1 MQPTSLPG
9 HWVDPVE
16 GDSRPPAQ
24 VDVVVIGAGIAG
36 VSAAYTLAKAGHSV
50 ALLEKGV
57 VGGEQSSRNWGW
69 CRLMSRDE
77 REIPLMQRA
86 HALWDQWPA
95 EIGSDMG
102 FRRNGLVYVT
112 RSEKELA
119 GWQGWLEMARPYQV
133 PVRLIDAEEAQRI
146 APGTPQPW
154 IGGVVSPQDG
164 RAEPGLAAP
173 AIARAARAAGAIL
186 VQNCAV
192 RGLDTTGGR
201 ISGVH
206 TEHGLVRAGTVILAG
221 GAWSSMFLR
230 RHGVVLPQASVHSTV
245 FATTPAPQV
254 TPGTGGFYSE
264 DYCLT
269 PLLDGGYIV
278 AAKARTRLEVTPAGI
293 RFARQFWKSLLANRN
308 LVDLRVGRSFVE
320 GPDTLHR
327 KWRFDRETVF
337 ERIRILNA
345 APNTAI
351 VEPALREIVTACP
364 ELEGIQAARLWAGW
378 IDLTP
383 DVVPV
388 IDRIAAIPGL
398 VVATGLSGHGFGIGP
413 AIGELVAQMAL
424 GVTPHVDPAPFRLA
438 RFQ

>member
-1 MQPTSLPG
+1 MSALPG

-16 GDSRPPAQ
+16 GDARPPASA
-24 VDVVVIGAGIAG
+24 DVVVIGAGIAG
-36 VSAAYTLAKAGHSV
+36 TAAAYTLAKAGHSV

-57 VGGEQSSRNWGW
+57 VAGEQSSRNWGW

-86 HALWDQWPA
+86 HALWDQWPG
-95 EIGSDMG
+95 ETGQEMG
-102 FRRNGLVYVT
+102 FRRNGLLYVT
-112 RSEKELA
+112 KDPKELA
-119 GWQGWLEMARPYQV
+119 GWEAWADMARPYQA
-133 PVRLIDAEEAQRI
+133 PVRIIGAEEARRL
-146 APGTPQPW
+146 APGVPQDW

-173 AIARAARAAGAIL
+173 AIARAARALGASV

-201 ISGVH
+201 ISGVF
-206 TEHGLVRAGTVILAG
+206 TEHGLVRTNAVILAG

-230 RHGVVLPQASVHSTV
+230 RHGIDLPQSSVHSTV
-245 FATTPAPQV
+245 FATTPAKQV
-254 TPGTGGFYSE
+254 VQGGFYSA
-264 DYCLT
+264 DLCLT

-278 AAKARTRLEVTPAGI
+278 AAKARTRIEITPAAI
-293 RFARQFWKSLLANRN
+293 RYAARFGRSLLANRK
-308 LVDLRVGRSFVE
+308 VVELRMGRSFFE
-320 GPDTLHR
+320 GPDTIHR

-337 ERIRILNA
+337 ERIRVLNA
-345 APNTAI
+345 RPNLAL
-351 VEPALREIVTACP
+351 VEPALRDIVAACP
-364 ELEGIQAARLWAGW
+364 ELAGIQAARVWAGW

-388 IDRIAAIPGL
+388 IDTLSALPGL
-398 VVATGLSGHGFGIGP
+398 TVATGLSGHGFGIGP
-413 AIGELVAQMAL
+413 AIGELAAQLAT
-424 GVTPHVDPAPFRLA
+424 GATPLVDPGAFRLA